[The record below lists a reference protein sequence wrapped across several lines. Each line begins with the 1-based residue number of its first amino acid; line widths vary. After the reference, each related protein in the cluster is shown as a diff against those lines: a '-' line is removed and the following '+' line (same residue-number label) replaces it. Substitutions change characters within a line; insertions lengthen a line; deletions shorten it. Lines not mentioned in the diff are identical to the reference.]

1 MIDRILSLPFNQRVL
16 LYSGTVVLLVL
27 FYAFVVYMPRSAQ
40 ISEKQQNVQSL
51 EEEKTK
57 LQALL
62 KDRPKTTA
70 SMQEVEGR
78 FNQAKAQLPEEKEI
92 PELLK
97 QVSNLGRDSG
107 LDVVLFRQ
115 KAEAFRDLYA
125 EVPVEMSVRGGYH
138 QVALFFDKVRRLD
151 RIVNV
156 SDTNMKNPQLGGG
169 QMQVDASFAA
179 TTYRFLSEE
188 ERERIAKEKEEAA
201 KGKKGKRQKD
211 TK

>member
-1 MIDRILSLPFNQRVL
+1 MVDRILSLPFNQRL
-16 LYSGTVVLLVL
+16 LVYGGTAALLVL
-27 FYAFVVYMPRSAQ
+27 FYTFVLYLPRSNQSA
-40 ISEKQQNVQSL
+40 EKQQNIRTL
-51 EEEKTK
+51 EEEKAK
-57 LQALL
+57 LQALIR
-62 KDRPKTTA
+62 DRSKA
-70 SMQEVEGR
+70 KISVQEVEGQ

-115 KAEAFRDLYA
+115 KAEIFRDLYA
-125 EVPVEMSVRGGYH
+125 EVPVEMAVRGNYH
-138 QVALFFDKVRRLD
+138 QVALFFDKVRHLD

-156 SDTNMKNPQLGGG
+156 SDTNMKNPQFVGG
-169 QMQVDASFAA
+169 QMQVDASFSA

-188 ERERIAKEKEEAA
+188 EREQIAKEKEEAA
-201 KGKKGKRQKD
+201 KKKGKRKKD

>member
-1 MIDRILSLPFNQRVL
+1 MNWLLSLPSNQRLLVYSGTAVLIVL
-16 LYSGTVVLLVL
+16 LY
-27 FYAFVVYMPRSAQ
+27 AFVFYFPQS
-40 ISEKQQNVQSL
+40 KQMAESQKTIQSL
-51 EEEKTK
+51 EEEKAK

-62 KDRPKTTA
+62 KNRPQAENSIK
-70 SMQEVEGR
+70 EVERR

-115 KAEAFRDLYA
+115 KPEVFQDLYA
-125 EVPVEMSVRGGYH
+125 EVPVEMAVRGGYH
-138 QVALFFDKVRRLD
+138 QIALFFDKVRHID

-156 SDTNMKNPQLGGG
+156 SDVNMKNPQQVGG
-169 QMQVDASFAA
+169 QMQVDAAFSA

-188 ERERIAKEKEEAA
+188 ERARIAKEREESA
-201 KGKKGKRQKD
+201 KNRGKRKRN